1 MPLPGLWD
9 FEKVPVFFMTPMIGF
24 MLKGAGIS
32 LQVFFLTLLF
42 SVPLAMPIAFG
53 RMSKN
58 RVIRGFVSLYLL
70 IMRGTPL
77 ILQLIFIY
85 FTPKYLYAFL
95 NSSFEALI
103 PSPGF
108 WSGLRFVLSYNRFT
122 AVVIA
127 FALNYAAYFAEIYR
141 GGIESI
147 PRGQYEAAKVLGFT
161 GSQTFGRIVLPQVV
175 KRILPA
181 SGNEVITLVKDT
193 ALAQVIG
200 VAELFHAAQNASAR
214 EFSTTPIFIAGLFYL
229 IMNWVVSVVFAR
241 FEKKL
246 SYYL

>member
-1 MPLPGLWD
+1 
-9 FEKVPVFFMTPMIGF
+9 MIGI
-24 MLKGAGIS
+24 MAQGAMIS
-32 LQVFFLTLLF
+32 LEVFFLTLLF
-42 SVPLAMPIAFG
+42 SLPLALPLAFG

-58 RVIRGFVSLYLL
+58 KALWSVVSLYLL

-85 FTPKYLYAFL
+85 FAPKYIYVFL
-95 NSSFEALI
+95 NSSFSSVI
-103 PSPGF
+103 VSPGF
-108 WSGLRFVLSYNRFT
+108 WEALRGLLSYNRFT

-141 GGIESI
+141 GGIEAI
-147 PRGQYEAAKVLGFT
+147 PKGQYEAAKVLGFT
-161 GSQTFGRIVLPQVV
+161 GVQTYGRIILPQVI

-200 VAELFHAAQNASAR
+200 VAELFHAAQNAAAR
-214 EFSTTPIFIAGLFYL
+214 EFSTIPIFIAGVFYF
-229 IMNWVVSVVFAR
+229 IMNWAVSFAFAR
-241 FEKKL
+241 LEKKL
-246 SYYL
+246 SYYS